1 MKNLINSM
9 ELISFTYTNSNNNT
23 LNKFGIE
30 YSYIAMNNM
39 LKSTN
44 NNIKNIEI
52 NKTLGI
58 AIDWN
63 WGCILSTL
71 IFVGS
76 WIAVIGGDYYVPATL
91 VVLRVYGFLH
101 LA

>member
-1 MKNLINSM
+1 M
-9 ELISFTYTNSNNNT
+9 
-23 LNKFGIE
+23 
-30 YSYIAMNNM
+30 
-39 LKSTN
+39 
-44 NNIKNIEI
+44 EI

-76 WIAVIGGDYYVPATL
+76 WIAVIGGDYCVPAIL